1 MSSGDGTLTLDEAA
15 LRAMGS
21 TREANAS
28 PLAPAMTAD
37 MTPFLQLPLA
47 HSKRTVEDAAA
58 PTNAKRQRQTNT
70 PAPGQRP
77 LPALDADGFV
87 ME

>member
-1 MSSGDGTLTLDEAA
+1 MSSRETLTLDEAA
-15 LRAMGS
+15 SAVMGS
-21 TREANAS
+21 SREANAS

-37 MTPFLQLPLA
+37 MTPFLQLTSA
-47 HSKRTVEDAAA
+47 YQGKRTAEEDAA
-58 PTNAKRQRQTNT
+58 PTNAKRQRQTN
-70 PAPGQRP
+70 PRAPGQRP

>member
-1 MSSGDGTLTLDEAA
+1 
-15 LRAMGS
+15 
-21 TREANAS
+21 
-28 PLAPAMTAD
+28 MTAD

-58 PTNAKRQRQTNT
+58 PTNAKRQRQTN
-70 PAPGQRP
+70 PLVPGQRP